1 MQVGIVQSRDQQDA
15 QRNVIAVKK
24 LAKTRGETYL
34 ECRQIEAA
42 LRQLQ
47 WALELHPKEPWLY
60 RTMGLAL
67 WKQRKIIAALGDW
80 SRAAYLY
87 SRRALRGTI

>member
-1 MQVGIVQSRDQQDA
+1 MEA
-15 QRNVIAVKK
+15 HAN
-24 LAKTRGETYL
+24 LGETYL

-60 RTMGLAL
+60 RTRALAN
-67 WKQRKIIAALGDW
+67 WKQRKIITALGDW
-80 SRAAYLY
+80 SRATSLYL
-87 SRRALRGTI
+87 RRWLSSKT